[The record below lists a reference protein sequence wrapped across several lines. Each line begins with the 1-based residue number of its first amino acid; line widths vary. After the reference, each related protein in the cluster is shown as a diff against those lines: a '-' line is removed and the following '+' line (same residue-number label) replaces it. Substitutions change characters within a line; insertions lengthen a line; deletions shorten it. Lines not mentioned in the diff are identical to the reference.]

1 MEPSLRNHPS
11 RSEAGASCSSYC
23 FIEEE
28 ILEVVLQSDGSML
41 TTKLVIED
49 LCRRLMDRKVGMST
63 VPWLVARL
71 TTHEFDTS
79 EASHPMI
86 KKQYQRRIL
95 DKQNNSPKY
104 LVIL

>member
-1 MEPSLRNHPS
+1 
-11 RSEAGASCSSYC
+11 
-23 FIEEE
+23 
-28 ILEVVLQSDGSML
+28 
-41 TTKLVIED
+41 
-49 LCRRLMDRKVGMST
+49 MDRKVGMST